1 VTRTPLV
8 VAHRG
13 ASYDYPEHSR
23 AAFMA
28 AIAVGADAVECDVRL
43 TSDQVLVCHHDATFG
58 RAIRGTGSI
67 AAMTA
72 EEVTARGVL
81 SFAELLAILRIAGR
95 PMGVLVETKHP
106 TKWSTRTEA
115 AVVAAL
121 AHAGYDA
128 AGRRADGSWA
138 RLMSFSDKAL
148 QRSGSAAPDLPRV
161 SLTGVPRERSDALP
175 FGARTDGT
183 GVAVLRD
190 DHDLPKR
197 VHARGDELF
206 VWTVDEPADIDLC
219 LELGVDAIITNRP
232 AQVIARRH

>member
-1 VTRTPLV
+1 
-8 VAHRG
+8 
-13 ASYDYPEHSR
+13 
-23 AAFMA
+23 
-28 AIAVGADAVECDVRL
+28 
-43 TSDQVLVCHHDATFG
+43 LVCHHDATFG

-72 EEVTARGVL
+72 DEVTARGVL
-81 SFAELLAILRIAGR
+81 PFAELLAILRTAGR

-106 TKWSTRTEA
+106 TKWSTQTEA

-121 AHAGYDA
+121 AQAGYDS
-128 AGRRADGSWA
+128 AGHRSDGCWA
-138 RLMSFSDKAL
+138 RLMSFSDRAL
-148 QRSGSAAPDLPRV
+148 QRSRSAAPDLSRV

-183 GVAVLRD
+183 AIAVLRKD
-190 DHDLPKR
+190 RDLPKR
-197 VHARGDELF
+197 VHERGDEIF

-232 AQVIARRH
+232 REVIARRH